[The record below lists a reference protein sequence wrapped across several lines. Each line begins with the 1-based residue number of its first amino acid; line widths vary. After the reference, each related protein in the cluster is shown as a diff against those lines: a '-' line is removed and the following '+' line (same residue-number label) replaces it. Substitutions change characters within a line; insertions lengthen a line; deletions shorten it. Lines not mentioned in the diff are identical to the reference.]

1 MKLTIEQEK
10 TKKHFNGPA
19 LVLAVPGA
27 GKTTVLLNRIIY
39 LIKDKNINP
48 KKILALTFSK
58 AQATDMKERFLFMA
72 KDIDIKTLP
81 MFSTIHAFSYYII
94 RYYLKI
100 NKQNLTVI
108 EGSTEYNKFNVL
120 RKIFLDVNKEYVKDE
135 ELETFFTYYSYI
147 KNSMIDINETK
158 EQFKILNF
166 NKIYIEYEKFKRE
179 HHFIDFDDMVNL
191 CLEILLNDE
200 KLLNII
206 QNKFSYIQL
215 DEGQDT
221 SLVQMELI
229 KLIARPED
237 NLFIVADDD
246 QSIYGFRGANPKIL
260 LDIDSY
266 YPNCAKF
273 FIEENHRSTKDIVK
287 ISNKFIKKN
296 ISRYDKEIYTNSS
309 ISIPVSL
316 VKCKTI
322 KSQYKYIL
330 KTINKLEEDSLN
342 KSIAIL
348 YRNNISALGLMNYFD
363 SNNIDFHNK
372 LQKNDFLNHKILF
385 DVLDII
391 AFSENQTSIHL
402 FEKIYYKLNAYIKK
416 NSLKPLN
423 TYNPYMNIF
432 DRLLDEPGINDF
444 YMGKYMKLKR
454 DFKKIEKYDIPKAL
468 DYIFFELGYGEY
480 IKDKSYLDEDNISL
494 NFLIEVYMSV
504 FENCKSYEDM
514 VNKIDEIKAI
524 NKKSLFSNS
533 NIILS
538 TVHQSKG
545 LEYDTVFVIDLV
557 DGEFPMKASSL
568 DYDERREEIEE
579 ERRLFYVAMTRAKYN
594 LYLIAPT
601 KRNFQDC
608 RQSRFYTEVKK
619 LK

>member
-10 TKKHFNGPA
+10 AKKHFNGPA

-39 LIKDKNINP
+39 LIEE
-48 KKILALTFSK
+48 KKIKPEKILSLTFSK
-58 AQATDMKERFLFMA
+58 SQAVDMKERFKEMA
-72 KDIDIKTLP
+72 KDMDIRQFP

-100 NKQNLTVI
+100 NHRKLTVI
-108 EGSTEYNKFNVL
+108 EGSNEYNKYNVV
-120 RKIFLDVNKEYVKDE
+120 RKIFLDINNEYVKDD
-135 ELETFFTYYSYI
+135 ELEKFFTYYSYI
-147 KNSMIDINETK
+147 KNSMIDIDKTK

-166 NKIYIEYEKFKRE
+166 NKIYREYENFKKE
-179 HHFIDFDDMVNL
+179 HYFIDFDDMVNL
-191 CLEILLNDE
+191 CLEILLEDE
-200 KLLNII
+200 KLLNFVR
-206 QNKFSYIQL
+206 NKFLYIQL

-221 SLVQMELI
+221 SFVQMELI
-229 KLIARPED
+229 KLIAKPQD

-260 LDIDSY
+260 LNIDKEY
-266 YPNCAKF
+266 KNFTNF
-273 FIEENHRSTKDIVK
+273 FIEQNHRSTKDIVK
-287 ISNKFIKKN
+287 ISNKFIKNNNKRFDKN
-296 ISRYDKEIYTNSS
+296 IYTDSN

-330 KTINKLEEDSLN
+330 KTIRKLQEDDLN
-342 KSIAIL
+342 KDIAIL
-348 YRNNISALGLMNYFD
+348 YRNNISALALMNYLNK
-363 SNNIDFHNK
+363 NNIDFHNN
-372 LQKNDFLNHKILF
+372 LQKNDFLKHKILY
-385 DVLDII
+385 DVLDIV
-391 AFSENQTSIHL
+391 AFSENQTSINL
-402 FEKIYYKLNAYIKK
+402 FEKIYYKLNAYIRK
-416 NSLKPLN
+416 NSLKPLD

-480 IKDKSYLDEDNISL
+480 IKNKSYLDEDNISL
-494 NFLIEVYMSV
+494 NFLIEVYMSI
-504 FENCKSYEDM
+504 FEDCKCYEDM
-514 VNKIDEIKAI
+514 IIKIEEIKTINKI
-524 NKKSLFSNS
+524 SLNSNS
-533 NIILS
+533 NITLS

-545 LEYDTVFVIDLV
+545 LEYDSVFVIDLV
-557 DGEFPMKASSL
+557 DGEFPMKPQSL
-568 DYDERREEIEE
+568 DYEERKDEIEE

-601 KRNFQDC
+601 KRNFQEC
-608 RQSRFYTEVKK
+608 RQSRFYSEIKK
-619 LK
+619 LN